1 MPDAAPPFAPPFSL
15 GGFDHIVLRS
25 ADPARL
31 IRFYCDVLG
40 CTIAHEQPKLGLTHL
55 RVGTQLIDIV
65 DAHGSLAQPGDEP
78 SRQAARNLDHF
89 CLTVQPFDEAAIRAH
104 LARFGIAPEAAKD
117 RYGAFGIGTSLYLS
131 DPDGNGIEL
140 KGR

>member
-1 MPDAAPPFAPPFSL
+1 MADTAPPFAL

-40 CTIAHEQPKLGLTHL
+40 CTVAHEQPKLGLTHL
-55 RVGTQLIDIV
+55 RAGDQLIDIM
-65 DAHGSLAQPGDEP
+65 DAHGSLARADDEP
-78 SRQAARNLDHF
+78 LRQAARNLDHF
-89 CLTVQPFDEAAIRAH
+89 CLTLQPFDEAAIRAH
-104 LARFGIAPEAAKD
+104 LARFGIAPDIAKD
-117 RYGAFGIGTSLYLS
+117 RYGAFGTGPSIYLS

-140 KGR
+140 KGRQ

>member
-1 MPDAAPPFAPPFSL
+1 MPEARPPFSL

-40 CTIAHEQPKLGLTHL
+40 CSIAHEQPKIGLTHL

-65 DAHGSLAQPGDEP
+65 DAHGSLAKPGDEP
-78 SRQAARNLDHF
+78 LRQAARNLDHF

-117 RYGAFGIGTSLYLS
+117 RYGAYGTGTSLYLS